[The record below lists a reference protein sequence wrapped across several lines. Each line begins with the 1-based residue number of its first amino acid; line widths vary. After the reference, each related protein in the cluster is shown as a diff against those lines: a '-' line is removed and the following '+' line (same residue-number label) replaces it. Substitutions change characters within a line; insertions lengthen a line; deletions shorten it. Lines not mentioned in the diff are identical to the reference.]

1 METKTEFIDEYK
13 SMDIENLE
21 YLFGPLSLC
30 QKLLFKINLIFW
42 TISICRLCLANNNYK
57 NTNNFFYNRD

>member
-1 METKTEFIDEYK
+1 MTNLELSDSPLTFIMDPSIK

-30 QKLLFKINLIFW
+30 QKLLFKINLIF
-42 TISICRLCLANNNYK
+42 
-57 NTNNFFYNRD
+57 